1 MISYYSNIFSRAD
14 LRSVLERVKLK
25 ETIEIPVR
33 EILVVHSLYTVKVL
47 KLFPINSH
55 AFGTDSLIPFSKNN
69 FKYHYKTY
77 YHEFP
82 PVVNLAGF
90 SS

>member
-1 MISYYSNIFSRAD
+1 M
-14 LRSVLERVKLK
+14 LERVELK

-55 AFGTDSLIPFSKNN
+55 AFGRDSLISF
-69 FKYHYKTY
+69 
-77 YHEFP
+77 
-82 PVVNLAGF
+82 G
-90 SS
+90 